1 MNPRL
6 TPLAAA
12 LSVAFLVP
20 AQAQTADID
29 PVIVSATRFSEP
41 DTNVAAN
48 VSVITRDDIRNT
60 PARDLPS
67 MLKGSAGVDVR
78 ALRKLGAR
86 ELLLGVLSSA
96 LVASLATSLVLV
108 A

>member
-1 MNPRL
+1 MF
-6 TPLAAA
+6 A
-12 LSVAFLVP
+12 L
-20 AQAQTADID
+20 
-29 PVIVSATRFSEP
+29 
-41 DTNVAAN
+41 
-48 VSVITRDDIRNT
+48 
-60 PARDLPS
+60 
-67 MLKGSAGVDVR
+67 GAGVDVR